1 MTKTAVIL
9 IRSKIGFTQGVKD
22 TLKMLGFRRKN
33 NCVILEAKPELKGMI
48 IKVKDLVTWGEVSEE
63 TLKEM
68 EKRKKG
74 KVYFL
79 HPPRKGFGRKG
90 IKVPFKV
97 GGGLGYRGDKINDLI
112 KRML

>member
-1 MTKTAVIL
+1 M
-9 IRSKIGFTQGVKD
+9 Q
-22 TLKMLGFRRKN
+22 MLGLKRKN
-33 NCVILEAKPELKGMI
+33 NCVVLEKKPELEGMI
-48 IKVKDLVTWGEVSEE
+48 TKVKDLVTWGEVNEE

-74 KVYFL
+74 KVYNL